1 MLCYCLGF
9 LISILVYSLL
19 RQGPCEESKLLLTLR
34 TLNYFHHFL
43 PVFPSLIVWI
53 RGRLLVVRDW
63 KIHWTSLL
71 ARTWI
76 LQCLYSWTEYPVR
89 VCATPSVFSLLVI
102 GAHHKNLGVQL
113 KPNQTWQKI
122 ISRVQKEKRS
132 PFLFVIRLICA
143 WNVSLKKVVCFGKAG
158 FLSRISVPIMRGYPL
173 LLWQGLWSVNSVGE
187 KGIGILITSTCGPS
201 AQLYPCLGKRPT
213 GKGFLNPTYVCIF
226 YKGVKER

>member
-1 MLCYCLGF
+1 MNWRQAAGCQRLVKSLAFLVGKYLNSVVSVVLDRISRLG
-9 LISILVYSLL
+9 
-19 RQGPCEESKLLLTLR
+19 
-34 TLNYFHHFL
+34 
-43 PVFPSLIVWI
+43 
-53 RGRLLVVRDW
+53 
-63 KIHWTSLL
+63 
-71 ARTWI
+71 
-76 LQCLYSWTEYPVR
+76 
-89 VCATPSVFSLLVI
+89 VCAAPSVFSLLVI

-132 PFLFVIRLICA
+132 PFLSVIRLICA

-201 AQLYPCLGKRPT
+201 AQLYPWLGKRPT
-213 GKGFLNPTYVCIF
+213 GKGFLNMTYVCIF
-226 YKGVKER
+226 WNGVKGR